1 MGCEASMTIYPDSV
15 SIFLDFEASSFDGYP
30 VEVGW
35 AVADPESGII
45 ATEGHII
52 RPPQDWLD
60 DTENWNPSA
69 QKIHGLSLL
78 DLEKHGESVK
88 VVAERMETALGGHL
102 EIYSD
107 NVAYD
112 GFWMN
117 QLAWAA
123 GYKNGLDIQLLQVE
137 ASLLATDRK
146 WSPQF
151 YANQKKFLDLAASKA
166 QKVSAPNHRASAD
179 AAFWAACY
187 LIALGL
193 TPILRTG
200 RGWRL

>member
-1 MGCEASMTIYPDSV
+1 MTIYPASA

-35 AVADPESGII
+35 AVVDHETGVIT
-45 ATEGHII
+45 TEGHII
-52 RPPQDWLD
+52 RPTQGWLD

-69 QKIHGLSLL
+69 QKIHGLSLQ
-78 DLEKHGESVK
+78 DLEEHGESVQA
-88 VVAERMETALGGHL
+88 VAKRMETALGGHL

-117 QLAWAA
+117 QLAVAA
-123 GYKNGLDIQLLQVE
+123 GYMNGLDIHLLPVE
-137 ASLLATDRK
+137 ASLLAPDQK
-146 WSPQF
+146 WNSRF
-151 YANQKKFLDLAASKA
+151 YADQKKFLDLAAFEA
-166 QKVSAPNHRASAD
+166 QKLSAPNHRASAD
-179 AAFWAACY
+179 AAFWATSY

-193 TPILRTG
+193 SPVLKKG
-200 RGWRL
+200 KGWRQA